1 MRLCVE
7 FLSDTG
13 DHKRFSITG
22 WGSIE
27 MVALES
33 AIASGL
39 LPPVTRTQDFSA
51 PGHKLTGR
59 CYYFN
64 ISNGQSKDDGLEKAI
79 NWLNSRVK

>member
-1 MRLCVE
+1 ME

-13 DHKRFSITG
+13 DHRRFSITG
-22 WGSIE
+22 WGSVE
-27 MVALES
+27 MAALES

-39 LPPVTRTQDFSA
+39 LPYTIRTQDFSG

-64 ISNGQSKDDGLEKAI
+64 ISNEQGKDDGLEKAV

>member
-1 MRLCVE
+1 LE

-22 WGSIE
+22 WGSVEIA
-27 MVALES
+27 ALES

-39 LPPVTRTQDFSA
+39 LPYATRSQDFSA
-51 PGHKLTGR
+51 PGRKLAGR

-64 ISNGQSKDDGLEKAI
+64 IGNEQGKDDGLEKAI